1 MVVRTGDALKPCS
14 LCGEVY
20 YCSKACQKKS
30 WKKLGHKN
38 DCAGLAAQKAR
49 ATAAKAAA
57 NRGAE
62 PAEGKES
69 VLVGEGVQSV
79 TCLLDQKLTTLPAL
93 LNSEECVSLTIPG
106 LSLWTRLIRRRAQ
119 ASEHGPDAG
128 GFLLLG
134 LHTCGDLTPSML
146 RVFGNRD
153 AWTTVGEEGAAL
165 ESAPASWGQPAGI
178 VNVGCCYHL
187 LTELEDD
194 GGAVVTRGQAE
205 VAGALSTEAGFPLS
219 RSVAG
224 LGLQLGLSARML
236 ACQAVE
242 RWPTK
247 GEALDAFQKNVDGK
261 WVEKEGMGQRSGE
274 AELM

>member
-1 MVVRTGDALKPCS
+1 M
-14 LCGEVY
+14 
-20 YCSKACQKKS
+20 
-30 WKKLGHKN
+30 
-38 DCAGLAAQKAR
+38 
-49 ATAAKAAA
+49 
-57 NRGAE
+57 
-62 PAEGKES
+62 
-69 VLVGEGVQSV
+69 
-79 TCLLDQKLTTLPAL
+79 
-93 LNSEECVSLTIPG
+93 
-106 LSLWTRLIRRRAQ
+106 
-119 ASEHGPDAG
+119 
-128 GFLLLG
+128 
-134 LHTCGDLTPSML
+134 
-146 RVFGNRD
+146 
-153 AWTTVGEEGAAL
+153 

-224 LGLQLGLSARML
+224 LSLQLGLSARML